1 MCIRD
6 RAFSRSPA
14 ESAEQRDGVAANLGG
29 KHVAEVGKERAALQA
44 AGHRGGEQPRDGA
57 LALFGLAAQRE
68 LAVDDRA
75 AQAALG
81 GVVGGLDAGHAGEAP
96 QRRPAFEQVLREAA
110 VAAVA
115 DALARRLLEQRPKL
129 LLERADALKQALA
142 VSVPAELSPGGEQPL
157 RDPKPG
163 RAEVLLGAESLAV
176 GGEVAHLLR
185 DLTAH
190 SERLGA
196 QKQFG
201 AAGLRVAERLFA
213 AWGEFRG
220 DADRQRL
227 LERIGPL
234 QEELRALLEEAAE
247 RSARNRRH
255 RTFAKNLLKRWPALW
270 SFAGVPG
277 VEPPDNHAERGLRG
291 AVIYRKLSHGSQS
304 AQGERTIERLLSS
317 SVTFRLQGRSLFLYL
332 IDVLAAYIR
341 CFPIPLLA

>member
-96 QRRPAFEQVLREAA
+96 QRRPALEQVLREAA
-110 VAAVA
+110 LAAVA
-115 DALARRLLEQRPKL
+115 SRLARRLLEQRPKL

-163 RAEVLLGAESLAV
+163 RAEVLLGAEPLAV
-176 GGEVAHLLR
+176 GGEVAHQVR
-185 DLTAH
+185 ESRT
-190 SERLGA
+190 GV
-196 QKQFG
+196 
-201 AAGLRVAERLFA
+201 AAGRGSRKAHQRSAQAMPQNSSPSSACASRRWRSA
-213 AWGEFRG
+213 AMRKT
-220 DADRQRL
+220 AARPVSA
-227 LERIGPL
+227 PL
-234 QEELRALLEEAAE
+234 KRALAA
-247 RSARNRRH
+247 AQ
-255 RTFAKNLLKRWPALW
+255 APAGP
-270 SFAGVPG
+270 S
-277 VEPPDNHAERGLRG
+277 
-291 AVIYRKLSHGSQS
+291 
-304 AQGERTIERLLSS
+304 
-317 SVTFRLQGRSLFLYL
+317 
-332 IDVLAAYIR
+332 R
-341 CFPIPLLA
+341 C